1 LRRSVGRVVG
11 LTALCVFAPLLLAVG
26 LWGLR
31 GGSPITV
38 APMEAIAFLSALT
51 VTLAAVATVVGFLE
65 VRGLTARI
73 VPALGRLADR
83 TDRIDEG
90 VHHREFPPT
99 GIPEID
105 ELTAALSRGT
115 ALASKRLAAERTFA
129 ADASHQLRTP
139 LTALLM
145 RLEEI
150 SSTENLDV
158 VAEESH
164 IAIAQVERLSSVVDD
179 LLARSRSG
187 ADRPPSVSLDSVL
200 AALQREWQPTYAVRR
215 RAIHITGARGL
226 RVLGAPG
233 PLSQI
238 FSTLLENSL
247 AHGAGTV
254 TVEARRSGPSVIV
267 EVHDEGAGID
277 PALAPHIFE
286 RSVSSRGSGLGLG
299 SRATSPPPRG
309 AGSNSCRPAARSLRS
324 SSRVRRTDCRSTDRR
339 QRRSSTVGS
348 GSSTDGVLRASMG
361 SPAKTK
367 RR

>member
-1 LRRSVGRVVG
+1 MLRQLRRSVGRVVG

-200 AALQREWQPTYAVRR
+200 AALQREWQ

-299 SRATSPPPRG
+299 LARDLASAQGGRLELVSASG
-309 AGSNSCRPAARSLRS
+309 AEFALFLSGAA
-324 SSRVRRTDCRSTDRR
+324 D
-339 QRRSSTVGS
+339 
-348 GSSTDGVLRASMG
+348 
-361 SPAKTK
+361 
-367 RR
+367 

>member
-1 LRRSVGRVVG
+1 MLRQLRRSVGRVVG

-38 APMEAIAFLSALT
+38 SPMAAIAFLSALT

-247 AHGAGTV
+247 VHGAGTV

-299 SRATSPPPRG
+299 LARDLASAQGGRLELVSASG
-309 AGSNSCRPAARSLRS
+309 AEFALFLSGAA
-324 SSRVRRTDCRSTDRR
+324 D
-339 QRRSSTVGS
+339 
-348 GSSTDGVLRASMG
+348 
-361 SPAKTK
+361 
-367 RR
+367 